1 MWYVQSMGVMNNPGG
16 RAGGRGRGGPEGGAG
31 EVSSWQNCSAR
42 VMNTAA
48 NITKC
53 ECRAVRHI
61 TSHCVCLMNIS
72 NK

>member
-1 MWYVQSMGVMNNPGG
+1 MCTVQSMGVMNNPGG
-16 RAGGRGRGGPEGGAG
+16 GAGGGAGEGQGRGR

-53 ECRAVRHI
+53 ECRAVQYI
-61 TSHCVCLMNIS
+61 TSHCVCFMNIS